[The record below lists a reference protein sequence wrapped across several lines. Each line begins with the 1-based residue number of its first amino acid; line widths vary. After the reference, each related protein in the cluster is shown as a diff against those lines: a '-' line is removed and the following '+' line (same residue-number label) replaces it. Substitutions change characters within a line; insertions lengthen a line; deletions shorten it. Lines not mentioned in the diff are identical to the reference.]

1 MKQVRSA
8 TEAWVSLAF
17 SEDDLMIGADAVV
30 GLPDNSTVVEYDL
43 DSKVMRIVVLAHLF
57 LVHKFFF
64 FEGP

>member
-1 MKQVRSA
+1 M
-8 TEAWVSLAF
+8 SLAF